1 MNYPVLKSVI
11 TFFSHI
17 FHSVPRNAP
26 SVPFA
31 PRKLFLSARS
41 EDVHCQEDIIL
52 HLSLAEV
59 VFSLCIHGIVAE
71 NHCDGAGGWRGSV
84 LSWHPLPNN
93 WMAYQVTPRSLI
105 ALFRPWLAETPTVT
119 AYSEK
124 KGRERISKIA
134 LQLVCARASAS
145 TVKFK
150 VEMRRR
156 RFASPF
162 FLTSRSDFYHIFQPL
177 SAPSLTEPIDHASV
191 YPLIQCYWV
200 ISGDGLSS
208 RSSQTRHRFLITTNQ
223 KPDASVCFC
232 TVSPRGSA
240 RRYITLGSPSVAL
253 P

>member
-17 FHSVPRNAP
+17 FHSVPCNAP

-124 KGRERISKIA
+124 KRKGEDFKNSPPARLCSRLGIDCKVQGRNAAASFCLALFSHEQKWFLPHFPTFICSVIDWTDWSRFSISA
-134 LQLVCARASAS
+134 DSVLL
-145 TVKFK
+145 
-150 VEMRRR
+150 
-156 RFASPF
+156 
-162 FLTSRSDFYHIFQPL
+162 SDIWRWAVIQEL
-177 SAPSLTEPIDHASV
+177 SDPASV
-191 YPLIQCYWV
+191 FDNDKPKAGCKCLFLYGFTTRQC
-200 ISGDGLSS
+200 SS
-208 RSSQTRHRFLITTNQ
+208 IHHTWIT
-223 KPDASVCFC
+223 
-232 TVSPRGSA
+232 
-240 RRYITLGSPSVAL
+240 
-253 P
+253 